1 MNWEAVGAIAE
12 AAGAIAIF
20 VSLIYVA
27 AQIRQNTQQFT
38 RSVEANELAAFER
51 NIASGN
57 RIRELL
63 ILNPDLTELTLRGFK
78 SYENLGSQDK
88 MRFGMLLRNIFSE
101 MQGAYVRQLFVAHD
115 PTDFEGSARVID
127 ELLANRG
134 AREWLETNQPDWR
147 PEFRE
152 FVHQRLAAITT
163 SSAGSIRDD
172 APDEPSPDLI

>member
-38 RSVEANELAAFER
+38 RSIEANQLAAFER
-51 NIASGN
+51 NIESGN

-63 ILNPDLTELTLRGFK
+63 ILNPDLAELLSKGFK
-78 SYENLGSQDK
+78 SYEGLAGQEK

-101 MQGAYVRQLFVAHD
+101 MQGAYVRQLTMAHD
-115 PTDFEGSARVID
+115 PGKFEGSARVID
-127 ELLANRG
+127 ELLANLG
-134 AREWLETNQPDWR
+134 AREWLEANEPDWR

-152 FVHQRLAAITT
+152 FVYERLAAIKQ
-163 SSAGSIRDD
+163 
-172 APDEPSPDLI
+172 PVEEPLLD